1 MQRGAISEA
10 EKAVSWIELE
20 DALPGLIS
28 ARRAGTLVP
37 FVGAGMSMDYCKGWV
52 PFIQDL
58 CKQFGHEDLARS
70 LDTKVGKDR
79 ENEKPGAEVL
89 YRVADRVAGLLRLRP
104 AEERRS
110 ALAEALRASSSEFP
124 PQLTELTKV
133 SWPLIVTTNYDDLI
147 VASIR
152 QPHVS
157 RVRDLPEPRVL
168 ARDHKDCIDVVRSLD
183 ILQQPIVWH
192 VQGHVPGIAGA
203 KDGSI
208 LDQLE
213 PLLNQVVLG
222 HQEYQQAINADPAF
236 RRAFAE
242 VFRRRSLLFLGSGLA
257 ESYMVNLI
265 SEALFNFGPSPHP
278 HYALLTR
285 EEARR
290 ADPDFLAV
298 RLGITPVVYGE
309 AHAELPAAIRS
320 LVAEPAVQ
328 SPLGVSKDGTSAS
341 GLRSLTFSLQHVDS
355 GKPLEV
361 QLVHGPL
368 PTAPL
373 AEDGCVVLSVGL
385 DHDTR
390 PNGRFTRIA
399 FGQQAW
405 DFARHYTRPHGLSTT
420 DFVPADDKAGQGL
433 APHRVF
439 RHKEDGR
446 VLLAS
451 ATVAAAGDIT
461 DTRDLQ
467 TITEVT
473 RAALRIAAVDHS
485 TLTMGMI
492 GAGDLRPFS
501 SAYCLLTQL
510 SGIRSFLEAPRERGR
525 LQAIRLHVY
534 DGEAWSA
541 LAYGRIPAAEL
552 LFSGLVRVLVRVVG
566 GGGRC
571 EEFALSVR
579 QAEKVTVRAV
589 LARYGYDVPGLQV
602 SAYPFTRQGKDSIEG
617 GLLDTAVFPGMVI
630 EVRAPGC

>member
-1 MQRGAISEA
+1 MQHGATIEA
-10 EKAVSWIELE
+10 AKAASWIELE
-20 DALPGLIS
+20 DAFPGLIS

-52 PFIQDL
+52 AFIQDL
-58 CKQFGHEDLARS
+58 CKQFGHENLAQS
-70 LDTKVGKDR
+70 LATEVGKDNH
-79 ENEKPGAEVL
+79 EPKPGAEVL
-89 YRVADRVAGLLRLRP
+89 YRVADRVASLLRLRP
-104 AEERRS
+104 AEERRR
-110 ALAEALRASSSEFP
+110 ALAKALRSSSPKLP

-152 QPHVS
+152 RANES
-157 RVRDLPEPRVL
+157 RARTLPEPRVL
-168 ARDHKDCIDVVRSLD
+168 ARGHKDCIDVVRSLD

-192 VQGHVPGIAGA
+192 VQGQVPGIADA
-203 KDGSI
+203 RDGKI

-213 PLLNQVVLG
+213 PLLDQVVLG

-257 ESYMVNLI
+257 ESYIINLI

-278 HYALLTR
+278 HYALLTQD
-285 EEARR
+285 EAER

-298 RLGITPVVYGE
+298 RLGITPVVYGR
-309 AHAELPAAIRS
+309 AHADLPAAIGR
-320 LVAEPAVQ
+320 LVAEPAMQ
-328 SPLGVSKDGTSAS
+328 SPLGANREGHPAS
-341 GLRSLTFSLQHVDS
+341 GLRNLTFSLDYVDG

-385 DHDTR
+385 DPDAWL
-390 PNGRFTRIA
+390 NGRFTRIA

-405 DFARHYTRPHGLSTT
+405 DFARHYPRPHGLRET
-420 DFVPADDKAGQGL
+420 DFLPADDEAGQGL

-451 ATVAAAGDIT
+451 ATVAAAGDT
-461 DTRDLQ
+461 ADTRDLQ

-473 RAALRIAAVDHS
+473 RTALRIAAVDHA

-501 SAYCLLTQL
+501 SAYCLLAQL
-510 SGIRSFLEAPRERGR
+510 SGIRSFLEAPGERGR
-525 LQAIRLHVY
+525 LQAIRLHV
-534 DGEAWSA
+534 
-541 LAYGRIPAAEL
+541 
-552 LFSGLVRVLVRVVG
+552 
-566 GGGRC
+566 
-571 EEFALSVR
+571 
-579 QAEKVTVRAV
+579 
-589 LARYGYDVPGLQV
+589 
-602 SAYPFTRQGKDSIEG
+602 
-617 GLLDTAVFPGMVI
+617 
-630 EVRAPGC
+630 